1 MAAGQ
6 EILAFCGKCKLDLMH
21 NIIAHKEGNSGAV
34 AKCQCRT
41 CQAIHGYRAP
51 KGSAGTVKARSAAA
65 KRAPRQ
71 KVEQVPC
78 NVEWKRQLEEKAGK
92 PEVPYNIKA
101 NFVVGDILAH
111 PKFGVG
117 VVQTLKDSTKVEVL
131 FQDDVKILVHNK

>member
-6 EILAFCGKCKLDLMH
+6 EILAYCGKCKLDLMH
-21 NIIAHKEGNSGAV
+21 NIIAHKEGNSGPV

-41 CQAIHGYRAP
+41 CNAIHGFRAA
-51 KGSAGTVKARSAAA
+51 KGSAGTVKARTAAA

-78 NVEWKRQLEEKAGK
+78 NVEWKRQLEEAANK
-92 PEVPYNIKA
+92 PEMPYSISA
-101 NFVVGDILAH
+101 SFGQGDILNH

-117 VVQTLKDSTKVEVL
+117 VVQQLKDSTKVEVL
-131 FQDDVKILVHNK
+131 FQDDVKVLVHNK